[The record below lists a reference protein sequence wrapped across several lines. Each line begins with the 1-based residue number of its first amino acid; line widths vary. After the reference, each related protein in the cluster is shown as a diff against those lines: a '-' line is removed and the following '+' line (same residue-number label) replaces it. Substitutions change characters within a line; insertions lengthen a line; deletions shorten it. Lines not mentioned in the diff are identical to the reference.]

1 MPDKSSK
8 LVTLLFVLFFAIVLP
23 AGHLMGIVSI
33 NTISLWGR
41 YCCFAIAAL
50 GIDLIWGYT
59 GIMSMCQA
67 FFFCL
72 GGYCMGMHLLLK
84 ATALQ
89 GQQLPDFMVWNNIT
103 TLPAFWQPFHGFVPA
118 TVLALLVPAVIAFI
132 IGFFVFKSRIKGV
145 YMAIITQ
152 ALALGMYLLFLR
164 NETKL
169 GGTNGLTNF
178 KTLLGFDLS
187 SPATK
192 LGLYFA
198 AVVMLI
204 LSYALCRKIV
214 GSKFGK
220 VLQAI
225 RDSEPRVGYTA
236 YRVLHYKLAVFV
248 VAAVLAGLAGM
259 LYVPQTGIITP
270 GRMSVTSS
278 VEMLMWVALGGR
290 GKLKGAVIGAL
301 LVNCLY
307 SFCTSLFPE
316 GWLFVLG
323 ALYVLTVL
331 YFDKGFVGLFDF
343 ASLRGPRR
351 GLRAA
356 GPKQS
361 PEWQEIASSP
371 HPLSSAA
378 PRNDGARVNQSPIN

>member
-23 AGHLMGIVSI
+23 AGHLLGIVSI

-89 GQQLPDFMVWNNIT
+89 GQELPDFMIWNNFSS
-103 TLPAFWQPFHGFVPA
+103 LPAFWQPFHGFVPA
-118 TVLALLVPAVIAFI
+118 VLLALLVPAGIAFI
-132 IGFFVFKSRIKGV
+132 IGFFVFRSRIKGV

-178 KTLLGFDLS
+178 KTVLGFDLS
-187 SPATK
+187 SSATK

-198 AVVMLI
+198 AVVMLCI
-204 LSYALCRKIV
+204 SFILCRKIV
-214 GSKFGK
+214 NSKFGK

-290 GKLKGAVIGAL
+290 GRLKGAIIGAL

-307 SFCTSLFPE
+307 SLCTSLFPE

-323 ALYVLTVL
+323 ILYILTVL
-331 YFDKGFVGLFDF
+331 YFDKGFTGLFDKLSTLLHSRRK
-343 ASLRGPRR
+343 AVVESPAISGSSSPSLRG
-351 GLRAA
+351 AA
-356 GPKQS
+356 R
-361 PEWQEIASSP
+361 
-371 HPLSSAA
+371 LSAERDEAIS
-378 PRNDGARVNQSPIN
+378 

>member
-89 GQQLPDFMVWNNIT
+89 GQELPDFMVWNNFSS
-103 TLPAFWQPFHGFVPA
+103 LPAFWQPFHGFVPA
-118 TVLALLVPAVIAFI
+118 VVLALLVPAVIAFV
-132 IGFFVFKSRIKGV
+132 IGFFVFRSRIKGV

-152 ALALGMYLLFLR
+152 AFALGMYLLFLR

-178 KTLLGFDLS
+178 KAVLGFDLS
-187 SPATK
+187 SSNTK
-192 LGLYFA
+192 LALYFA
-198 AVVMLI
+198 TVAMLCI
-204 LSYALCRKIV
+204 SYILCRKMMA
-214 GSKFGK
+214 SKFGK

-236 YRVLHYKLAVFV
+236 YRVLNYKLAVFV

-290 GKLKGAVIGAL
+290 GKLKGAIIGAL

-307 SFCTSLFPE
+307 SLCTSLFPE

-323 ALYVLTVL
+323 VLYILTVL
-331 YFDKGFVGLFDF
+331 YFDKGFTGLFDKF
-343 ASLRGPRR
+343 AALLRSRR
-351 GLRAA
+351 KAVVEGV
-356 GPKQS
+356 P
-361 PEWQEIASSP
+361 SP
-371 HPLSSAA
+371 HAENTRVSHPAMARSSEG
-378 PRNDGARVNQSPIN
+378 N

>member
-1 MPDKSSK
+1 
-8 LVTLLFVLFFAIVLP
+8 
-23 AGHLMGIVSI
+23 
-33 NTISLWGR
+33 
-41 YCCFAIAAL
+41 
-50 GIDLIWGYT
+50 
-59 GIMSMCQA
+59 
-67 FFFCL
+67 
-72 GGYCMGMHLLLK
+72 MGMHLLLK

-89 GQQLPDFMVWNNIT
+89 GQELPDFMIWNNFSS
-103 TLPAFWQPFHGFVPA
+103 LPAFWQPFHGFVPA
-118 TVLALLVPAVIAFI
+118 VLLALLVPAVIAFI
-132 IGFFVFKSRIKGV
+132 IGFFVFRSRIKGV

-178 KTLLGFDLS
+178 KTVLGFDLS
-187 SPATK
+187 SAATK

-198 AVVMLI
+198 AVVMLCV
-204 LSYALCRKIV
+204 SYILCRKIV
-214 GSKFGK
+214 SSKFGK

-290 GKLKGAVIGAL
+290 GRLKGAVIGAL

-307 SFCTSLFPE
+307 SLCTSLFPE

-323 ALYVLTVL
+323 ILYILTVL
-331 YFDKGFVGLFDF
+331 YFDKGFTGLFDKL
-343 ASLRGPRR
+343 STLLRSRR
-351 GLRAA
+351 KAVVESPVIMRTVSEPSEA
-356 GPKQS
+356 G
-361 PEWQEIASSP
+361 
-371 HPLSSAA
+371 
-378 PRNDGARVNQSPIN
+378 